1 MKISIITICFN
12 NEEDI
17 RPTIESVIS
26 QTYANIEYIVV
37 DGGSSDGTLD
47 IVNEYF
53 GLIDRITSEPDDGMY
68 DAINKGIR
76 VATGDIVGLI
86 HAGDRLFDEN
96 VVSRIAD
103 HFVSHDIDAMY
114 GHSILVNSDDKPVRV
129 NKSPIFRK
137 SLFKAGWMPSHQ
149 SIYIR
154 KELLDKLGYYRLDFG
169 GSGDYE
175 FVLRYFYFNDLN
187 IKRLDSFIIR
197 FSMGGRSTSNYRKR
211 LWKSQKTHIQAWRL
225 NGAEPP
231 FYFVPFKLLRKVK
244 QFYLAAQ
251 FRLSNKIVINERQT

>member
-1 MKISIITICFN
+1 MASHH
-12 NEEDI
+12 
-17 RPTIESVIS
+17 
-26 QTYANIEYIVV
+26 
-37 DGGSSDGTLD
+37 SS
-47 IVNEYF
+47 
-53 GLIDRITSEPDDGMY
+53 
-68 DAINKGIR
+68 
-76 VATGDIVGLI
+76 
-86 HAGDRLFDEN
+86 
-96 VVSRIAD
+96 
-103 HFVSHDIDAMY
+103 
-114 GHSILVNSDDKPVRV
+114 
-129 NKSPIFRK
+129 
-137 SLFKAGWMPSHQ
+137 
-149 SIYIR
+149 YIR